1 MGRREA
7 SAGPVVSAVI
17 DSPARSQ
24 RDLVIQ
30 LLRAFGVVSR
40 DADPSAIA
48 SDELVRMLE
57 RFLAGL
63 APLGAVAEVKIRV
76 SAAERAVIVDHLKA
90 LNLGGQPLLSLDG
103 AGSDP
108 ADDTVSSRRR
118 VPLARGVAIAGLVAL
133 LGIVISALLVYRF
146 ASR

>member
-1 MGRREA
+1 MGRQEA
-7 SAGPVVSAVI
+7 SAGPVVSAII

-76 SAAERAVIVDHLKA
+76 AATDRVAIVEHLKA

-103 AGSDP
+103 ASNDP
-108 ADDTVSSRRR
+108 ADDPLSPPRR
-118 VPLARGVAIAGLVAL
+118 VPLARGVAIAGLGAL
-133 LGIVISALLVYRF
+133 IGIVIAALLVYRF

>member
-1 MGRREA
+1 MGRRET

-63 APLGAVAEVKIRV
+63 APLGAVAEVKIRLSSKDRV
-76 SAAERAVIVDHLKA
+76 AIVEHLKA

-103 AGSDP
+103 APSDA
-108 ADDTVSSRRR
+108 ADDTVSPRRR
-118 VPLARGVAIAGLVAL
+118 VSLATSVAIAGLAALIGVAL
-133 LGIVISALLVYRF
+133 SALLVYRF